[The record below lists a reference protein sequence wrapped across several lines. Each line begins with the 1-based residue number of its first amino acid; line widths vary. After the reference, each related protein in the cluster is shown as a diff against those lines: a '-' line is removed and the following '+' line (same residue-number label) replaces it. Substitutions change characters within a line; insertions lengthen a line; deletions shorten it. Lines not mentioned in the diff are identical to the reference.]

1 MTICY
6 IWIEKFRNFSNT
18 GFNLSSQNKF
28 DYNHELKTI
37 KKEVVNDLPKDFFGK
52 NIKEVTAFV
61 GKNGSGK
68 SNALELICKVLKNYK
83 STINTNY
90 LVIYE
95 ENGYLEC
102 RYNFSDDIAPKA
114 NFDISIDHFETPLNP
129 LKVVF
134 FSNVFD
140 DRRNNFG
147 KEISDVSVNN
157 KYRNTISRKRET
169 SDFLKQLKLI
179 NSSTFKNLNIEYPN
193 KVVIS
198 TRIFSARMNSSM
210 EQSLY
215 RQNYNIYKEFKS
227 FIGKRLTDSKTDKKF
242 LYSVRFGFF
251 FEYIED
257 YLRGNRYRYIRNN
270 NYYPDY
276 DKFSDKLG
284 TFLNDQFDLRTE
296 EISENILYFIGELF
310 QPEIQNNLFTPDEV
324 KSHHLKIE
332 FLFKLKLLIVE
343 VPIEYYLEGLRTNS
357 YEDFVFEYSSSK
369 SSKIINDFTKLFDK
383 ENFFNI
389 NWIGISSGH
398 KAYLNLFATLFDELK
413 FTKQPNLFLCI
424 DEGDLYL
431 HPKWQIEFFDRL
443 INVLPNIYSGKIQL
457 LLTSHSPFILSD
469 LPNQNITILH
479 NTSGSLNGTDLN
491 IKTFGGNLY
500 DLYSEPFFLKEKK
513 TSEFAYKQ
521 IKDLI
526 LKLESNN
533 TNYSKEEILKLVNI
547 IGDEIISLRLKNI
560 LEKND

>member
-28 DYNHELKTI
+28 NYNHESKTI
-37 KKEVVNDLPKDFFGK
+37 KKETVNNLPKNFFGE

-114 NFDISIDHFETPLNP
+114 NFDISIHHFDTALNP

-169 SDFLKQLKLI
+169 SDFLKQIKFI
-179 NSSTFKNLNIEYPN
+179 NSPTFKNLHIEYPN

-198 TRIFSARMNSSM
+198 TRIFSSKINT
-210 EQSLY
+210 SLEENYY
-215 RQNYNIYKEFKS
+215 RENYNIYREFKS
-227 FIGKRLTDSKTDKKF
+227 LIGKRLNDSKTDKKF
-242 LYSVRFGFF
+242 IYSIRFGFF

-257 YLRGNRYRYIRNN
+257 YLKSFTRYTNK
-270 NYYPDY
+270 NYYYEDY
-276 DKFSDKLG
+276 SNFSHDLG
-284 TFLNDQFDLRTE
+284 IFFKNQFDFRTE
-296 EISENILYFIGELF
+296 EISENILNFINDLH
-310 QPEIQNNLFTPDEV
+310 QPNIKNNLFTEYEI
-324 KSHHLKIE
+324 KNHHTKIKFLSNLKD
-332 FLFKLKLLIVE
+332 LISE
-343 VPIEYYLEGLRTNS
+343 IPIEYYLEGQRANS
-357 YEDFVFEYSSSK
+357 YENFVFEYDSIQSSK
-369 SSKIINDFTKLFDK
+369 FINDFIKLFDK
-383 ENFFNI
+383 ETFYNI

-413 FTKQPNLFLCI
+413 YVKQQNLFLCI

-431 HPKWQIEFFDRL
+431 HPKWQIEFFDKL

-469 LPNQNITILH
+469 LPNQNITILDST
-479 NTSGSLNGTDLN
+479 NGSINGTDLK

-533 TNYSKEEILKLVNI
+533 INSSKEEILKLVNI